1 MDGCCLGWLKLL
13 WRLKRHKLR
22 TARIT
27 LMGVRQEYQNSTLG
41 IALAYRVMDAVRSPA
56 AAQGIE
62 EVEMSWVLE
71 DNSSMRHIIKTL
83 GGDPYKRYRIYQ
95 KDI

>member
-1 MDGCCLGWLKLL
+1 
-13 WRLKRHKLR
+13 
-22 TARIT
+22 
-27 LMGVRQEYQNSTLG
+27 
-41 IALAYRVMDAVRSPA
+41 
-56 AAQGIE
+56 
-62 EVEMSWVLE
+62 MSWILE